1 MEVKKLSQEELN
13 KLNEFRQVEGYLV
26 QNLGDLEIKLILIN
40 QQKEN
45 LKLQTLSLQQEQN
58 EYAKQLQE
66 KYGEGSINI
75 ETGEFIP
82 S

>member
-1 MEVKKLSQEELN
+1 MEVKKLSQEEIDKLN
-13 KLNEFRQVEGYLV
+13 KFRQTENYLV
-26 QNLGDLEIKLILIN
+26 QNLGDLEIKIILIN

-45 LKLQTLSLQQEQN
+45 LKSQTISLQQEQN

-75 ETGEFIP
+75 ETGDFIP

>member
-13 KLNEFRQVEGYLV
+13 KLNEFRQTEGYLV

-45 LKLQTLSLQQEQN
+45 LKNQTLLLQQEQN